1 MRTTWKPFRNKTKLT
16 FSHLR
21 KIIFV
26 LFFLFG
32 TSSPVH
38 AYDGN
43 FLLKICKEGSKIEYY
58 GMCVGLL
65 YGFLEGFEY
74 SMEMIMKNKKTKF
87 WCEPEKME
95 TSQLIKVYLKY
106 LNEHPEKLHFR
117 YEDSFTDALL
127 TYFPCKTQ

>member
-1 MRTTWKPFRNKTKLT
+1 MSDKKQKVEMKTKLT

-43 FLLKICKEGSKIEYY
+43 FLLKICKKPNPETYGICLGLLDGFLMGFAY
-58 GMCVGLL
+58 GMEVTN
-65 YGFLEGFEY
+65 
-74 SMEMIMKNKKTKF
+74 NKKIKF
-87 WCEPEKME
+87 WCEPEKMHMD
-95 TSQLIKVYLKY
+95 QLVKVFLKF
-106 LNEHPEKLHFR
+106 LNEHPEKLHFK
-117 YEDSFTDALL
+117 YEDTLAAALM